1 MLRNPSGIDRPHP
14 QINSFQYWELRVLW
28 LLLRGECFRIPIYE
42 SSSSSSSSSIPSSPR
57 NTQHAIRNTEHAHR
71 ASLAPSDGERAG
83 ERGSPLSTLNSQNH
97 QLRKILILDP
107 SRFHHIIE
115 HGQLL
120 GWRYT
125 ALGPQAPLESQVF
138 LPEEVW
144 HDKLPN
150 PFDFWRGLSPLQVA
164 AAAAQTDFAASSFMR
179 GLIENNAENGL
190 IVRADHQLSDDQRE
204 QIASAL
210 RQRKRRAGAAD
221 RSILLWGATEIV
233 KPTLS
238 SADLQFLENR
248 KFSRAEICAAFGV
261 PEEIVATSDHN
272 KYDVMQ
278 GARLNFIE
286 NRIAPLCARLEAEE
300 NATTIPALLGASLN
314 SQLSTINS
322 PVIGWFDLDSLPIM
336 QQARRARLAAAR
348 VAFELGI
355 PLNEL
360 NRLLDLGVKPL
371 PWGDI
376 GYVPSTVQ
384 PVSDSNG
391 AGAPPAGRGAASNTG
406 SSAPNPQPSH
416 SPARS
421 TDFQVRSNMEKP
433 RRDFRETFTLTA
445 PTAHQPGARTFQ
457 SAARWESR
465 GRTSVRPSPSL
476 PLGRATPE
484 RGLSSPQQREK
495 A

>member
-164 AAAAQTDFAASSFMR
+164 AAAAQTDFVAAAFMR
-179 GLIENNAENGL
+179 GLLENNADNGL
-190 IVRADHQLSDDQRE
+190 IIRTSENLDESQRE
-204 QIASAL
+204 QLRAAL
-210 RQRKRRAGAAD
+210 RNRKRRAGVPDRPLVLWNAA
-221 RSILLWGATEIV
+221 EIIQP
-233 KPTLS
+233 KLS

-286 NRIAPLCARLEAEE
+286 NRITP
-300 NATTIPALLGASLN
+300 
-314 SQLSTINS
+314 
-322 PVIGWFDLDSLPIM
+322 PVLGWFDLDSLPIM

-376 GYVPSTVQ
+376 GYVPSTLQ
-384 PVSDSNG
+384 PVSDSSG
-391 AGAPPAGRGAASNTG
+391 PGVPPA
-406 SSAPNPQPSH
+406 
-416 SPARS
+416 
-421 TDFQVRSNMEKP
+421 
-433 RRDFRETFTLTA
+433 
-445 PTAHQPGARTFQ
+445 
-457 SAARWESR
+457 
-465 GRTSVRPSPSL
+465 
-476 PLGRATPE
+476 
-484 RGLSSPQQREK
+484 
-495 A
+495 